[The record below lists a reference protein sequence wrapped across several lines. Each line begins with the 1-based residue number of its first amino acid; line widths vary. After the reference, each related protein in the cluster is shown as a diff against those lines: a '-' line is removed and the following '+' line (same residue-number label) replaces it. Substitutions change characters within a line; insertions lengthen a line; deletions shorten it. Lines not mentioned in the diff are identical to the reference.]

1 VIQRSE
7 PTLLIYEGVIQK
19 TIAVIS
25 SDPCPAVSIYGLTVN
40 NEPVSLGALE
50 TTRIDIPSDNKL
62 VVLWWEYDTS
72 VADYDIVNSID
83 VLIDGSYG
91 IVADD
96 NGTT

>member
-1 VIQRSE
+1 
-7 PTLLIYEGVIQK
+7 
-19 TIAVIS
+19 
-25 SDPCPAVSIYGLTVN
+25 
-40 NEPVSLGALE
+40 LGALE